1 VAAERGTTYVLIGE
15 PRSARGLR
23 RLGVSLPERLLERM
37 PGVDIRIVA
46 DRTKR
51 GAQEVES

>member
-1 VAAERGTTYVLIGE
+1 MLIGE

-23 RLGVSLPERLLERM
+23 RLGVSLPEKLMERM
-37 PGVDIRIVA
+37 PGVDIRIVT

-51 GAQEVES
+51 QSKEQEDQ